1 MTWGM
6 FLTFL
11 WGAAVIL
18 LDPVRRLFKGGV

>member
-6 FLTFL
+6 FATFL
-11 WGAAVIL
+11 WGALVVL